1 MAIQTE
7 HSLQLGVEI
16 KKKLKEFDL
25 DISFSAGKGCL
36 GILGPSGCGKSMTLK
51 SIAGI
56 VTPDSGRIALQYA
69 QGEAAGGRVLF
80 DSSLKINE
88 TPQIRRVGYL
98 FQNYALFPNMT
109 VAQNISVVPTL
120 LKYSREECDRIVREL
135 LDMVNLPY
143 EQYAHKYPSEM
154 SGGQQQRI
162 GILRALAASPPIVLM
177 DEPFSALDPM
187 TRAELQDEVHRLQ
200 LRFHKTIVFVT
211 HDMDEAVKLADRI
224 CILQNGHVVQC
235 DKPENILKHPANEYI
250 NSFIGKNRLWEN
262 PSFIRAED
270 IMRPRP
276 ITISQS
282 RTVVQ
287 AVQLMRHYNIDS
299 LLVTGDDNKFA
310 GMVWLQDLIG
320 IDQYSSPVS
329 SFLSDDYLSVRVDDS
344 LSTVLEKVAD
354 YGEKDFGIL
363 PVLDAEG
370 AIRGFLNRSSLLST
384 LSRRFIDEP
393 VERDEQEGA

>member
-1 MAIQTE
+1 MIELKNLYKSYRGKSVLMNISLTIQDN
-7 HSLQLGVEI
+7 
-16 KKKLKEFDL
+16 EFFVL
-25 DISFSAGKGCL
+25 IGS
-36 GILGPSGCGKSMTLK
+36 SGCGKT
-51 SIAGI
+51 
-56 VTPDSGRIALQYA
+56 
-69 QGEAAGGRVLF
+69 
-80 DSSLKINE
+80 
-88 TPQIRRVGYL
+88 
-98 FQNYALFPNMT
+98 
-109 VAQNISVVPTL
+109 TL
-120 LKYSREECDRIVREL
+120 LKTLNKLNPIDKGEILITGTPINRIKVTQLPRLMGYVVQEGGLFPHMTGEDNIALAMRVAGYPKEKIYDRITEL
-135 LDMVNLPY
+135 LELVNLEPD
-143 EQYAHKYPSEM
+143 QYRSQYPSQL
-154 SGGQQQRI
+154 SGGQRQRI
-162 GILRALAASPPIVLM
+162 GVARAFAADPEIILM

>member
-1 MAIQTE
+1 MIELKNLYKSYRGKSVLMNISLTIQDN
-7 HSLQLGVEI
+7 
-16 KKKLKEFDL
+16 EFFVL
-25 DISFSAGKGCL
+25 IGS
-36 GILGPSGCGKSMTLK
+36 SGCGKT
-51 SIAGI
+51 
-56 VTPDSGRIALQYA
+56 
-69 QGEAAGGRVLF
+69 
-80 DSSLKINE
+80 
-88 TPQIRRVGYL
+88 
-98 FQNYALFPNMT
+98 
-109 VAQNISVVPTL
+109 TL
-120 LKYSREECDRIVREL
+120 LKTLNKLNPIDKGEILINGTPINRIKVTQLPRLMGYVVQEGGLFPHMTVMDNIALAMRVAGDPKEKIYDRITEL
-135 LDMVNLPY
+135 LELVNLEPD
-143 EQYAHKYPSEM
+143 QYRSQYPSQL
-154 SGGQQQRI
+154 SGGQRQ
-162 GILRALAASPPIVLM
+162 GIVVARAFAADPEIILM

-270 IMRPRP
+270 IMCPRP

-320 IDQYSSPVS
+320 IDQYSSPIS